1 MKKQAMNVQTEK
13 IELIKLILETENPG
27 ILNSI
32 RKVLAKHSQKDFWQ
46 TLSQAQQDE
55 ILKGIEEINAGE
67 TEDYEVFINSIK

>member
-1 MKKQAMNVQTEK
+1 MNVQTEK

-32 RKVLAKHSQKDFWQ
+32 RKVLAKHAQKDFWQ
-46 TLSQAQQDE
+46 TLSHAQQEE